1 MDLFGSLS
9 TGDTYGGDSETDEP
23 QTASLQSLMSTSS
36 SDLSTAS
43 TEGTNELIVLETPQ
57 CPISELS
64 FYHGLGSR
72 NALRA
77 RLIKAGDFLLF
88 CDVEHDC
95 KPSLLVLNYN
105 CCFAGVFVFEQDEQ
119 GKFFIQQ
126 AKQPNASFPTIGEAV
141 RNYKHSGTMLQVRTS
156 GSFDLYILVREV
168 DNPQYEQMHSY
179 GAKGIHWTYL
189 PFYHGHLPHDQLSS
203 RLERNGDFLL
213 LAANDQHL
221 LRLCVRWNG
230 TVKIL
235 KIKLQPNSGH
245 YCLPRTN
252 KLQPI
257 EIVSSVE
264 EYVKAVVAGR
274 CVLDNCILKRPIN
287 CPVVPRWQYRC
298 YECCIHATDCHQG
311 VPKISLRPLCSLPYY
326 LGEKWD
332 PYELRDRFVSIG
344 DYGIYF
350 STSTKRL
357 ILVVCHKF
365 KAQRPTYMVFF
376 NIAQTEDNMFHLER
390 HSPTRS
396 FNTVSELIDF
406 YVDNRI
412 KLVPRSLHASIRLLK
427 PVENDDILRN
437 ERVVQSCHPEVLP
450 YFFTLEQPGACKY
463 MFEREGDFMLIQRTE
478 DSGPSL
484 CVLAK
489 GQVKVVDLSSVERN
503 GHYLLPRGHIAEP
516 VEWVD
521 SLDEFIKSSIVHGMP
536 IFGLLPGRPVLRD
549 SKLQRVRRST
559 FKTRN

>member
-57 CPISELS
+57 RPISELS

-141 RNYKHSGTMLQVRTS
+141 RNYKHSGTMLQVQTS

-168 DNPQYEQMHSY
+168 VNPQYEQMHSY

-213 LAANDQHL
+213 LSANDQHL

-235 KIKLQPNSGH
+235 KTKLQPNSGH

-274 CVLDNCILKRPIN
+274 CVLDNCILKRF
-287 CPVVPRWQYRC
+287 Q
-298 YECCIHATDCHQG
+298 
-311 VPKISLRPLCSLPYY
+311 
-326 LGEKWD
+326 
-332 PYELRDRFVSIG
+332 
-344 DYGIYF
+344 
-350 STSTKRL
+350 
-357 ILVVCHKF
+357 
-365 KAQRPTYMVFF
+365 
-376 NIAQTEDNMFHLER
+376 
-390 HSPTRS
+390 
-396 FNTVSELIDF
+396 
-406 YVDNRI
+406 
-412 KLVPRSLHASIRLLK
+412 PRSLHASIRLLK

-478 DSGPSL
+478 DSSLCL

-503 GHYLLPRGHIAEP
+503 GHYLLPRGHTAEP